1 MCLNQNSRVIWP
13 LIRVG
18 TKASSLSNL
27 GLSIF
32 DLALAYTVA
41 EPWQIKGVDALNV
54 TLFLELGPKHV
65 HSSSLKELIEKI
77 FFDPLNSNKM
87 PVFICFVFSLNGI
100 SMWAL
105 LYFRELI
112 FRSTFLDLF
121 LKWNVEKPKQSL
133 SKALSESLADLR
145 IRLGDLST
153 TMSFSDFARCFVF
166 RMSGYASAAFVCA
179 ACLPVWQYWK
189 KLWCCFEGY
198 PTCRNR
204 RELINLNDQICW
216 CLYRYRC
223 HIC

>member
-1 MCLNQNSRVIWP
+1 MELRHLLFQILVFPFLIWLWVILWLNLDKSKE
-13 LIRVG
+13 LIYFKCYSLFGAG
-18 TKASSLSNL
+18 TQTCPFFL
-27 GLSIF
+27 
-32 DLALAYTVA
+32 
-41 EPWQIKGVDALNV
+41 WQ
-54 TLFLELGPKHV
+54 
-65 HSSSLKELIEKI
+65 SLKELIEKV

-87 PVFICFVFSLNGI
+87 PVFICFVISLNGI

-166 RMSGYASAAFVCA
+166 RMSGYASVAFVCA

-189 KLWCCFEGY
+189 KLWCCFEEY

-204 RELINLNDQICW
+204 RELINLNVQICW
-216 CLYRYRC
+216 CL
-223 HIC
+223 